1 MFGHDEVIGG
11 SVLTH
16 SQCRGWRAF
25 AKAVAFACGLAVSV
39 SMVAPPARAD
49 DSVPVARQVVILM
62 RALAYDGN
70 LKKRA
75 GETVNIAILRKRGH
89 AASENTADV
98 MAKAFGALE
107 VSQVSGL
114 PIVVSRLTY
123 TGEEGLKKA
132 VTGSGIDFVYVCEG
146 LDTDLDAIQRVTRQL
161 KVMSVGSS
169 QAQVEKGL
177 TIGVLQI
184 QDKCTILLNLSA
196 SRLEGISFAADLLR
210 LAKVIR

>member
-1 MFGHDEVIGG
+1 
-11 SVLTH
+11 
-16 SQCRGWRAF
+16 
-25 AKAVAFACGLAVSV
+25 
-39 SMVAPPARAD
+39 MVATPVRAD
-49 DSVPVARQVVILM
+49 DTVPVARQVVILM

-75 GETVNIAILRKRGH
+75 GETVNIAILRKKGH
-89 AASENTADV
+89 AVSENTADV

-123 TGEEGLKKA
+123 TGEDGLKKA
-132 VTGSGIDFVYVCEG
+132 ITGSGIDFVYVCEG
-146 LDTDLDAIQRVTRQL
+146 LDADLDAIQRATRQL

-177 TIGVLQI
+177 TIGVFQI
-184 QDKCTILLNLSA
+184 EDKCTILLNLSA

>member
-1 MFGHDEVIGG
+1 
-11 SVLTH
+11 
-16 SQCRGWRAF
+16 
-25 AKAVAFACGLAVSV
+25 VSV
-39 SMVAPPARAD
+39 S
-49 DSVPVARQVVILM
+49 RQVVILM

-70 LKKRA
+70 LKSRA
-75 GETVNIAILRKRGH
+75 GETVNIAILRKKGH
-89 AASENTADV
+89 AASETMADL

-123 TGEEGLKKA
+123 TGEEGLRKA
-132 VTGSGIDFVYVCEG
+132 IAGSGIDFVYVCEG
-146 LDTDLDAIQRVTRQL
+146 LDSDLDSIERVTRQL
-161 KVMSVGSS
+161 KAMSVGSS

-177 TIGVLQI
+177 TIGVFQI
-184 QDKCTILLNLSA
+184 EDKCTILLNLSA